1 MYVIIIGCGY
11 FGASLALKLAD
22 EGHDVVVVDK
32 DKSAFSKLGMAFNGL
47 TIVGVGIDEDI
58 LKKAGIEKADA
69 VIAATRDDNTN
80 IMIAEIA
87 KTIYKIPKVMAR
99 VYLQSKIGTYKDFNV
114 DFVCPTTIGVE
125 EMYNMIFSDG
135 TRLRANIGDG
145 LSIFEV
151 VVYKDKNF
159 KVEDVESKFGIRIC
173 AVKRRNFEIAFEDRD
188 LQKDDVVVILSNL
201 EEAKKISK
209 YFGDVQ

>member
-1 MYVIIIGCGY
+1 MYVIIVGCGY

-22 EGHDVVVVDK
+22 EGHDVVVIDK
-32 DKSAFSKLGMAFNGL
+32 DKSSFSKLGVAFNGI
-47 TIVGVGIDEDI
+47 TIIGVGIDEDI

-87 KTIYKIPKVMAR
+87 RTIYEVPKVIAR
-99 VYLQSKIGTYKDFNV
+99 VYLQSKIETYKDFNV

-125 EMYNMIFSDG
+125 EMYNMLFSDG
-135 TRLRANIGDG
+135 TKLRSNIGDG

-151 VVYKDKNF
+151 TVSKDKVF
-159 KVEDVESKFGIRIC
+159 KVKDVESKFNVRVFAI
-173 AVKRRNFEIAFEDRD
+173 KRKNFEIVSEDQD
-188 LQKDDVVVILSNL
+188 LHKDDIVLILSNL

-209 YFGDVQ
+209 YFGDAE

>member
-1 MYVIIIGCGY
+1 MYVIIVGCGY
-11 FGASLALKLAD
+11 FGRSLALKFAD
-22 EGHDVVVVDK
+22 EGHDVVVIDK
-32 DKSAFSKLGMAFNGL
+32 DKTAFSKLGMAFNGL

-58 LKKAGIEKADA
+58 LKKAGIEKSGA

-87 KTIYKIPKVMAR
+87 KMIYKVPKVMAR

-125 EMYNMIFSDG
+125 EMYNMLFSDG
-135 TRLRANIGDG
+135 IKLRANIGDD

-151 VVYKDKNF
+151 AVRKDKSF
-159 KVEDVESKFGIRIC
+159 KAKDVESKFDVRVC
-173 AVKRRNFEIAFEDRD
+173 AVKRKNFEIVSEDQD
-188 LQKDDVVVILSNL
+188 LQKDDVVVILSDL

-209 YFGDVQ
+209 YFGDVE